1 MTPEQMMQMI
11 QDLTARVESLEADSL
26 SNLHTHNGADSQK
39 IKIADAADV
48 NVPGNLG
55 VGLGAR
61 DSVGVSG
68 PQTFDGGLVSYPI
81 PIIVGYGVGGASAF
95 AGGSA
100 PNGTM
105 LLFANGLTL
114 SGLQI
119 MFDGSWYKISI
130 DSIT

>member
-1 MTPEQMMQMI
+1 MDQETLMKVIEN
-11 QDLTARVESLEADSL
+11 LTKRVQALETNAVSE
-26 SNLHTHNGADSQK
+26 LHTHNGVDSQRVR
-39 IKIADAADV
+39 IAEAADV
-48 NVPGNLG
+48 NIFGKMG
-55 VGLGAR
+55 VITEAR

-68 PQTFDGGLVSYPI
+68 PQTFDGGVVSYPI

-105 LLFANGLTL
+105 IMFTNGPTL

-119 MFDGSWYKISI
+119 MFDDQWYTINI
-130 DSIT
+130 DAIA